1 MVVWTV
7 SISTAFFTILRTHK
21 RFRMGNVYEVI
32 GLDNMTKDSEFD
44 DLVSMDLITKIET
57 RQRIDLTSRE
67 KRSN

>member
-1 MVVWTV
+1 
-7 SISTAFFTILRTHK
+7 
-21 RFRMGNVYEVI
+21 MGNVYEVI

-67 KRSN
+67 KRSS

>member
-1 MVVWTV
+1 MWTV
-7 SISTAFFTILRTHK
+7 SISIAFFTILRSHK

-57 RQRIDLTSRE
+57 RQRIDLTSRKKKE
-67 KRSN
+67 I

>member
-1 MVVWTV
+1 M
-7 SISTAFFTILRTHK
+7 AFFTILRTHK

-67 KRSN
+67 KR

>member
-1 MVVWTV
+1 MWTV
-7 SISTAFFTILRTHK
+7 SISIAFFTILRTHK

-67 KRSN
+67 KRYV